1 MITQF
6 TAQQKK
12 CYKGKVF
19 DTIAA
24 LTFTL
29 NGCLPK
35 ETPPQQRLNEGL
47 ERAKKEIL
55 TFNKGVSVPR
65 DTERLRDVLSNLN
78 DGVNGR
84 IKRGENAGNLVGAL
98 ADLKKLQASQTI
110 FLGELCKQKIPVG
123 DKDKL
128 CFPSTTNGLTVGELP
143 NITLGISIE
152 RLESSIKVQ
161 EAKLAK
167 EAAVEKVF
175 GK

>member
-110 FLGELCKQKIPVG
+110 FLKTLCTTPEPTYK
-123 DKDKL
+123 KDTL
-128 CFPSTTNGLTVGELP
+128 CLPSTTNGLTVGES
-143 NITLGISIE
+143 LGISIE